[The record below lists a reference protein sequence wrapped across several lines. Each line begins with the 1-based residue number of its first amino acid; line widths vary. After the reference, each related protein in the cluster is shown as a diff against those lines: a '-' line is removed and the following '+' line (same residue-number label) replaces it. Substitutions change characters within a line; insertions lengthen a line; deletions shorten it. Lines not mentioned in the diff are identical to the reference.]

1 MTTTN
6 TTTLTTLTT
15 LTTTTTTTP
24 DAVPS
29 APRPP
34 GTGAGVAE
42 LTAVQTRVLRDMA
55 AGYLSLWR
63 LADGADRS
71 DCDVPGGRAA
81 WDALEAAG
89 LIERPDGPGEWVLT
103 SAGAALVADRG
114 W

>member
-6 TTTLTTLTT
+6 TTTLTTTT
-15 LTTTTTTTP
+15 S
-24 DAVPS
+24 DAVPSAARPS

-89 LIERPDGPGEWVLT
+89 LIEPPDGPGEWVLT